1 VGALDPAKILM
12 ILVIAMIV
20 LGPERLPKV
29 AHQLGAAWRE
39 VSKFREKLEAEVRSA
54 IPDVDLP
61 KIPTTRAG
69 RAAAAASFLAGL
81 TDTSKPLKA
90 NGNAADDEE
99 TDADEEAEETDETG
113 ETGETDASDASRASG
128 EAVANGAAAN
138 GATTNGAA
146 ADALLTAGA
155 MSEPPVGESLSAS
168 AERKMQQL
176 AERRA
181 KAIARAETRG
191 AATATDKTDA
201 PAATRSK
208 TPRPAPA
215 APAQVGSGLA
225 DSPIGFDDPSMN

>member
-29 AHQLGAAWRE
+29 AHQLGAAWRQ
-39 VSKFREKLEAEVRSA
+39 VAKFREKLEAEVRTA
-54 IPDVDLP
+54 LPDVDLP

-90 NGNAADDEE
+90 NGNADAAEE
-99 TDADEEAEETDETG
+99 TDADEGDEEAEETG
-113 ETGETDASDASRASG
+113 ETGETDASDSSRASG
-128 EAVANGAAAN
+128 EAAAN
-138 GATTNGAA
+138 GATAIGAANGAG

-155 MSEPPVGESLSAS
+155 MSESPVGESLSAS

-201 PAATRSK
+201 PAAARSK

-215 APAQVGSGLA
+215 PPAQVGSGLA